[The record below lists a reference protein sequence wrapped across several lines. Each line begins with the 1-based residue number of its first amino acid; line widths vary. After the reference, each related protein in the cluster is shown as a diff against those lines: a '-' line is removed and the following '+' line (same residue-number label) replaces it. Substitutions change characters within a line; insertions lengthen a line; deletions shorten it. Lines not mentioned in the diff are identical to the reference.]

1 MNARCNPVLEK
12 PVYRKITVFLKDQL
26 KLNVSPHKSGLKH
39 STEAIR
45 FLGYDITIRHS
56 DRIVKGTVYGQHFRK
71 RSIAAL
77 IRLNIPE
84 TKLKSYSDKLG
95 YGNWETLEA
104 TSRPVLSH
112 LSDAEIMLHYSA
124 ELRGFAQYYALADN
138 FAILGKLRI
147 LWIRSYLKTMAN
159 KYKTSVQKVATMLNR
174 GSYMAV
180 REKVQGKTKEV
191 KLFQLKSVKRKTAFD
206 ENVDKVPLRYMYS
219 NGSELLRR
227 MSANKCEYC
236 EKEGGY
242 FEVHH
247 IRKLAD
253 IKEGKQPWEK
263 LMMARKRK
271 TLVLCVECHQ
281 KLTSG
286 KLPDRRHLLK

>member
-1 MNARCNPVLEK
+1 M
-12 PVYRKITVFLKDQL
+12 
-26 KLNVSPHKSGLKH
+26 
-39 STEAIR
+39 
-45 FLGYDITIRHS
+45 
-56 DRIVKGTVYGQHFRK
+56 
-71 RSIAAL
+71 
-77 IRLNIPE
+77 
-84 TKLKSYSDKLG
+84 
-95 YGNWETLEA
+95 
-104 TSRPVLSH
+104 
-112 LSDAEIMLHYSA
+112 
-124 ELRGFAQYYALADN
+124 
-138 FAILGKLRI
+138 
-147 LWIRSYLKTMAN
+147 
-159 KYKTSVQKVATMLNR
+159 QKVATMLNR

-191 KLFQLKSVKRKTAFD
+191 KLFQLKNVRRKSTFND
-206 ENVDKVPLRYMYS
+206 DVDKAPSTYQYS

-253 IKEGKQPWEK
+253 ITEGKQPWEK

-271 TLVLCVECHQ
+271 TMVLCVECHQ
-281 KLTSG
+281 KLTNG